1 MFNRPSVISFAAF
14 LCLATAGCNAADE
27 YDAVG
32 TSQDALK
39 ASRQQ
44 GPALGASASYA
55 VLANAAVT
63 CTDGTI
69 SGDVGTFMAA
79 PQGSIT
85 QTSCPITG
93 AINVGTSGSQAAYAD
108 FLNTYAATAN
118 VPCDQFLTG
127 TLANVTLTPGV
138 YCFAAAA
145 TLTGTLTLDG
155 PSTATWLFKVGT
167 VGTGALTGTNF
178 NVVMANGASA
188 CNVTWWVAQAA
199 TMTDSN
205 FIGTILTGAADTVTR
220 GTFEGRTFSKAD
232 VTITGAAIQGCT
244 TGSPIGGGP
253 RIKVKCNQGL
263 GNGAEGCDPGNSN
276 NRNPTNDESGG
287 TPGNPGRH

>member
-1 MFNRPSVISFAAF
+1 MFNRPSILSFAAF
-14 LCLATAGCNAADE
+14 LCLATAGCTAADE
-27 YDAVG
+27 FDAVG
-32 TSQDALK
+32 SSQEALS
-39 ASRQQ
+39 AARQ
-44 GPALGASASYA
+44 GPALGAAASYA

-63 CTDGTI
+63 CTDGSI
-69 SGDVGTFMAA
+69 AGDVGTFLAA

-85 QTSCPITG
+85 LTNCAIAG
-93 AINVGTSGSQAAYAD
+93 AANIGTQGSQAAYAD

-118 VPCDQFLTG
+118 IPCDQYLTG
-127 TLANVTLTPGV
+127 TLAGVTLTPGV

-145 TLTGTLTLDG
+145 TLTGTLTLNG

-167 VGTGALTGTNF
+167 LGTGALTGTNF
-178 NVVMANGASA
+178 NVVMANGGSP

-232 VTITGAAIQGCT
+232 VTITGTTIQGCT
-244 TGSPIGGGP
+244 TGSPIGTSHV
-253 RIKVKCNQGL
+253 KAKCNQGL

-276 NRNPTNDESGG
+276 NHNPTNDESGG